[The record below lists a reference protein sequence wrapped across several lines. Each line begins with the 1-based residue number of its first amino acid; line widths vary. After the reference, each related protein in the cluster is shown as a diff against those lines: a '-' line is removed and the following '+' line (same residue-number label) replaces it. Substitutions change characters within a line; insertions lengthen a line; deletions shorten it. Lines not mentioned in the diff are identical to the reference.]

1 MSAQARLLQQRVALT
16 DFEARL
22 INELQAG
29 FPLVARPFDVLA
41 QRYGRPAD
49 EIMSV
54 VQDLLERGVVTRFGP
69 LFNIEKIGGVF
80 SLCALKVP
88 AGRFTEVAEKVN
100 RFAQVAHNYEREH
113 EWNMWFVLA
122 TETAQELQQ
131 VFDEIVWCTG
141 CEGMNLPKQKEFFV
155 NLQLWA
161 EAGSEH

>member
-29 FPLVARPFDVLA
+29 FPLAARPFEVLA
-41 QRYGRPAD
+41 QRFGRPAE

-54 VQDLLERGVVTRFGP
+54 VRDLLERGVVTRFGP

-88 AGRFTEVAEKVN
+88 AGRFTEVTEKVN

-161 EAGSEH
+161 EVGSEH

>member
-16 DFEARL
+16 DLEARL

-29 FPLVARPFDVLA
+29 FPLAARPFEVLA
-41 QRYGRPAD
+41 QRFDRPAE

-54 VQDLLERGVVTRFGP
+54 VRDLLERGVITRFGP

-88 AGRFTEVAEKVN
+88 ARRFTEVAEKVN

-161 EAGSEH
+161 EAGGEQ